1 MDVTNKLLH
10 GASPYLSSMVYCP
23 LSKELT
29 LALVDNPENMHIV
42 LKVVFSGIL
51 QYREEILNNENTI
64 NSVIGINW
72 LSDNAICICTEHK
85 EVFIEF
91 NGDPRRESVT

>member
-10 GASPYLSSMVYCP
+10 GASPYLSSMVYSR

-51 QYREEILNNENTI
+51 QYREDMLNNEDTI

-72 LSDNAICICTEHK
+72 LSANVICINTEHK
-85 EVFIEF
+85 EVIITF
-91 NGDPRRESVT
+91 NGEPRREVVT